1 MVIQRWQSVLL
12 LIAAVAMG
20 CFTFMSL
27 GQVQAP
33 EYTLNFTTLGYTYEG
48 AATDGGV
55 SGYYEHT
62 GFLFVLSL
70 VASLLPLVSIFLFK
84 NLSLQVKMCMVSIL
98 VLLAAA
104 TYCGVSGYTA
114 VPDVAVSW
122 SSVIIGVP
130 VALCAELMAIRY
142 IRRDANLLRSVDRIR

>member
-12 LIAAVAMG
+12 LIAAIAMC

-27 GQVQAP
+27 GQVQTP

-48 AATDGGV
+48 VATEGGV

-70 VASLLPLVSIFLFK
+70 VAALLPLVSIFMFK
-84 NLSLQVKMCMVSIL
+84 RLSLQVKMCVVAIL
-98 VLLAAA
+98 VLLATAA
-104 TYCGVSGYTA
+104 YCGVSGYTA
-114 VPDVAVSW
+114 VPDAAVSW

-130 VALCAELMAIRY
+130 VALCAELMAIKY
-142 IRRDANLLRSVDRIR
+142 IRHDANLLRAVDRIR

>member
-12 LIAAVAMG
+12 LIAAVAMC

-27 GQVQAP
+27 GQVQTS

-48 AATDGGV
+48 VATDGGV

-70 VASLLPLVSIFLFK
+70 VATLLPLVSIFMFK
-84 NLSLQVKMCMVSIL
+84 RLSLQVRMCVVAIL
-98 VLLAAA
+98 VLLATGA
-104 TYCGVSGYTA
+104 YCGVSGYTA
-114 VPDVAVSW
+114 
-122 SSVIIGVP
+122 
-130 VALCAELMAIRY
+130 
-142 IRRDANLLRSVDRIR
+142 

>member
-27 GQVQAP
+27 GQVQTP

-48 AATDGGV
+48 VATEGGL

-62 GFLFVLSL
+62 SFLFVLSL
-70 VASLLPLVSIFLFK
+70 ASTLLPLISIFLFK
-84 NLSLQVKMCMVSIL
+84 NLSLQIKMCMVSIL
-98 VLLAAA
+98 LLLGTAA
-104 TYCGVSGYTA
+104 YCGVSGYTT
-114 VPDVAVSW
+114 VPEAAVSW
-122 SSVIIGVP
+122 SSVIIGAA
-130 VALCAELMAIRY
+130 VALCAELMAIKY
-142 IRRDANLLRSVDRIR
+142 IRRDANLLRAVDRIR